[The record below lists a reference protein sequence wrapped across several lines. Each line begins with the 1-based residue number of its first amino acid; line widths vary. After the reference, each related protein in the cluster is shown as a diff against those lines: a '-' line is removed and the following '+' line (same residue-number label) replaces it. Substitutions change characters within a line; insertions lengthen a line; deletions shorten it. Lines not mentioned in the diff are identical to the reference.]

1 MSDESSSVSP
11 AGESSRAA
19 LRRRLRAWWDGVDLA
34 ESDSPGQP
42 PDSEDEADRSPD
54 PSADASDDED
64 NDKDSDESA
73 ETPSSAPSFR
83 ERLRAWW
90 DGEEIGAPVETVD
103 GEEDGSSH
111 GAAKSTTPARDE
123 GPKAKGPAKESGPA
137 ERTIDAAYDSAWP
150 ELRVRVA
157 QRLWGQGFITPGGP
171 ERVLYLAK
179 PLGLNETKHLFDF
192 GCGLGGPARAL
203 AKEFG
208 IWVTGYESSKPL
220 AQVGAEL
227 STMTGMAKKVRVNH
241 LARESDLPKKD
252 AQFDYAFSNE
262 ALYLVKDKQALLEKI
277 VKLLKHEGEI
287 LFVDYLLDDRDARS
301 DALEEWL
308 KGEPVTPHP
317 WCWQDYAAALAG
329 LQVDIR
335 INEDI
340 TDDYCHLARQG
351 WTAFRRGFKEPDL
364 DPNVSRAVIA
374 ESDLWVRRLAA
385 LSSGGLRVFRIHV
398 LKRLPQPMS
407 G

>member
-1 MSDESSSVSP
+1 M
-11 AGESSRAA
+11 
-19 LRRRLRAWWDGVDLA
+19 
-34 ESDSPGQP
+34 
-42 PDSEDEADRSPD
+42 
-54 PSADASDDED
+54 PSI
-64 NDKDSDESA
+64 
-73 ETPSSAPSFR
+73 R

-103 GEEDGSSH
+103 GDENGSPH
-111 GAAKSTTPARDE
+111 GASKSATPPRDD
-123 GPKAKGPAKESGPA
+123 GAKAKGSAKEPNPA
-137 ERTIDAAYDSAWP
+137 ERTIEAAYDSAWP

-157 QRLWGQGFITPGGP
+157 QRLWGQGFVTPGGP

-179 PLGLNETKHLFDF
+179 PLGLNETKHLLDF
-192 GCGLGGPARAL
+192 GCALGGPARAL

-227 STMTGMAKKVRVNH
+227 STMTGMAKKVRINH
-241 LARESDLPKKD
+241 LARESDFPKKD
-252 AQFDYAFSNE
+252 AQFDFAFSNE
-262 ALYLVKDKQALLEKI
+262 ALHLVKNKQQLLERI

-287 LFVDYLLDDRDARS
+287 LFVDYLLDDRDAKS
-301 DALEEWL
+301 QALEDWL

-317 WCWQDYAAALAG
+317 WCWQDYAAAFAG

-340 TDDYCHLARQG
+340 TDDYCRLVRQG
-351 WTAFRRGFKEPDL
+351 WTTFRREFEKQNHDSSL
-364 DPNVSRAVIA
+364 SRAVIA